1 MMRFDLRIA
10 IGGLFTVYGVLL
22 ALYGLLGDKAQYS
35 RSLGVN
41 VNLVWGVVLLVFG
54 LCMLLIRG
62 RVRKT

>member
-1 MMRFDLRIA
+1 MRFDLKIA

-35 RSLGVN
+35 RSLGLN
-41 VNLVWGVVLLVFG
+41 VNLLWGAVLLVFG

-62 RVRKT
+62 KIRKS